1 MASFTTKEMEASK
14 LYECTFLQF
23 EKQSLW
29 TKFYHYEM
37 RRLLNPYDASCLNE
51 IKEINEKLYTIYK
64 QSKKYR
70 KEE

>member
-29 TKFYHYEM
+29 TQIYYYDMLLF
-37 RRLLNPYDASCLNE
+37 LNPYDSEALRKRVE
-51 IKEINEKLYTIYK
+51 MLKKIVEIN
-64 QSKKYR
+64 
-70 KEE
+70 KEMEE